1 MDASVVGLP
10 AGSTTLSASSQ
21 EQKRDTLEIERE
33 SAESLTG
40 RRKISPKR
48 YRIPRRTRIERNM
61 EHWAQKR

>member
-1 MDASVVGLP
+1 MAASVVGLP
-10 AGSTTLSASSQ
+10 AGSNYVVGQ

-33 SAESLTG
+33 SAKSLTG

-61 EHWAQKR
+61 EHTWAQKR